1 MKTSAA
7 YLFLIQVYK
16 MYTHLFGIC
25 PGQPFSLHQTLNGR
39 LKSLWILSL
48 FNGESLFRSKNHLQA
63 CSGTTDHSVSSWK
76 NVRSKR
82 IQTIDNGEYND
93 SDKTKICQSHFRF
106 LNVLKIDVKKVALLI
121 DCVCV

>member
-1 MKTSAA
+1 
-7 YLFLIQVYK
+7 

-25 PGQPFSLHQTLNGR
+25 PGKSFSLHQTLNGR

-63 CSGTTDHSVSSWK
+63 CGGTTDHSVGSRSWK
-76 NVRSKR
+76 SVRRKR
-82 IQTIDNGEYND
+82 IHTIDNGEYND

-106 LNVLKIDVKKVALLI
+106 INTLQIDVKKVALLV
-121 DCVCV
+121 DCVCVFDVV